1 MKVKV
6 KVKYAPLTQV
16 EEFLNQALAETQDDL
31 AAAYAENEALF
42 QKNRDLERQ
51 IVCMERDFQAMK
63 KRHSDAC
70 ADRDNLEAAYKQV
83 QASIG
88 QIVHNF
94 EDTRKE
100 LEGEVKRVCKEK
112 QELYSQLT
120 DKNEEVEA
128 LQRVAEENEKRKD
141 EITELYDENCNL
153 HLQLDGAEKVIE
165 SLETQLTRAE
175 LCNTA
180 LESRLE
186 EVTVELLKH
195 EMGHYKRECEEWKQ
209 TADELA
215 DQLKDAHDRIAEQ
228 QRTIA
233 DCSDTIV
240 TLKTTAELRPQFS
253 NLWQLLKDT
262 GMIIDTEGG
271 VHNHE

>member
-16 EEFLNQALAETQDDL
+16 EEFLNQALAETQADL

-100 LEGEVKRVCKEK
+100 LEGEVKRVCQEK
-112 QELYSQLT
+112 QELYAQLEDAT
-120 DKNEEVEA
+120 VE
-128 LQRVAEENEKRKD
+128 
-141 EITELYDENCNL
+141 
-153 HLQLDGAEKVIE
+153 
-165 SLETQLTRAE
+165 
-175 LCNTA
+175 NTA
-180 LESRLE
+180 LETRLE
-186 EVTVELLKH
+186 EVTAELLKH

-215 DQLKDAHDRIAEQ
+215 DQLKDAHARIDEQ
-228 QRTIA
+228 QKTIA
-233 DCSDTIV
+233 DCSDTIT

>member
-6 KVKYAPLTQV
+6 YVKSSAKVQEKYY
-16 EEFLNQALAETQDDL
+16 EQAIAE
-31 AAAYAENEALF
+31 AYAENESLF

-51 IVCMERDFQAMK
+51 IVCMERDFKAMK
-63 KRHSDAC
+63 KKFSDVC

-83 QASIG
+83 QASIS

-100 LEGEVKRVCKEK
+100 LEGEVKRVCQEK
-112 QELYSQLT
+112 QELYAQLE
-120 DKNEEVEA
+120 DAAME
-128 LQRVAEENEKRKD
+128 
-141 EITELYDENCNL
+141 
-153 HLQLDGAEKVIE
+153 
-165 SLETQLTRAE
+165 
-175 LCNTA
+175 NTA
-180 LESRLE
+180 LETRLE
-186 EVTVELLKH
+186 EVAAELLKH

-233 DCSDTIV
+233 DCSDTIT

>member
-6 KVKYAPLTQV
+6 YVKSSAKAQEKYYEQII
-16 EEFLNQALAETQDDL
+16 AE
-31 AAAYAENEALF
+31 AYAENEALF
-42 QKNRDLERQ
+42 QKTRDLERQ

-83 QASIG
+83 QASIS
-88 QIVHNF
+88 QIVRNF

-112 QELYSQLT
+112 QDLYVQ
-120 DKNEEVEA
+120 
-128 LQRVAEENEKRKD
+128 
-141 EITELYDENCNL
+141 
-153 HLQLDGAEKVIE
+153 
-165 SLETQLTRAE
+165 
-175 LCNTA
+175 
-180 LESRLE
+180 LE
-186 EVTVELLKH
+186 EVTAELVKH

-228 QRTIA
+228 QRIIA

-253 NLWQLLKDT
+253 NLWQLLKET

>member
-16 EEFLNQALAETQDDL
+16 EEFLNQALAETQADL

-100 LEGEVKRVCKEK
+100 LEGEVKRVCQEK
-112 QELYSQLT
+112 QELYAQLE
-120 DKNEEVEA
+120 NAAVE
-128 LQRVAEENEKRKD
+128 
-141 EITELYDENCNL
+141 
-153 HLQLDGAEKVIE
+153 
-165 SLETQLTRAE
+165 
-175 LCNTA
+175 NTA
-180 LESRLE
+180 LETRLE
-186 EVTVELLKH
+186 EVTAELLKH